1 MAAAKILEI
10 IAKKGKKISELI
22 SEIPTYELRKIKT
35 YCANEKKDKVL
46 IKLVEKMK
54 DKKIDTKDGI
64 KIFFDEGWV
73 LIRPSGTEPM
83 YRIFAE
89 TKEKEAAERLVR
101 EHKKIV
107 EDIIKEV

>member
-1 MAAAKILEI
+1 M
-10 IAKKGKKISELI
+10 
-22 SEIPTYELRKIKT
+22 
-35 YCANEKKDKVL
+35 
-46 IKLVEKMK
+46 
-54 DKKIDTKDGI
+54 DGI

-89 TKEKEAAERLVR
+89 TKEKEAAERLVN

-107 EDIIKEV
+107 EDIIKEL